1 VSYLFSEDK
10 VDVTGLVLADDG
22 LLVVAGH
29 VVPLYSCNIR
39 KVKSRLSYLFREHF
53 APFHICSRNEFIGE
67 GDEFHF
73 ASVLYMEQLAMK
85 LESVKGRKP
94 LQTERNGL
102 KKKSHF
108 TLENNL

>member
-29 VVPLYSCNIR
+29 VVPLDSCNIR

-67 GDEFHF
+67 GAEFHF
-73 ASVLYMEQLAMK
+73 ASVHGTVGDEVRISLRGENHFKQ
-85 LESVKGRKP
+85 KG
-94 LQTERNGL
+94 TG
-102 KKKSHF
+102 
-108 TLENNL
+108 